1 MLQCLWEPSRKLSHE
16 MDTELSNL
24 KKLWTKRLIGNSP
37 LSHTSHIQGVPSSFC
52 YLQFGFGGRLFS
64 RDWFSCP
71 SSVMVLG
78 KLFAVILFG
87 YFVLISVLFFT
98 IRLQYSLHQVCYVI
112 SLCQALI
119 LCAYC
124 TLVFVQRYHLFV
136 WSVFSPKLLYEA
148 MKTLLLTL
156 CVIVVL
162 CLTNLVGRT
171 KIIYSEKPD

>member
-1 MLQCLWEPSRKLSHE
+1 
-16 MDTELSNL
+16 
-24 KKLWTKRLIGNSP
+24 
-37 LSHTSHIQGVPSSFC
+37 
-52 YLQFGFGGRLFS
+52 
-64 RDWFSCP
+64 
-71 SSVMVLG
+71 MVLG

-87 YFVLISVLFFT
+87 YFVLISVHFFT

-162 CLTNLVGRT
+162 CLMTLVGRT